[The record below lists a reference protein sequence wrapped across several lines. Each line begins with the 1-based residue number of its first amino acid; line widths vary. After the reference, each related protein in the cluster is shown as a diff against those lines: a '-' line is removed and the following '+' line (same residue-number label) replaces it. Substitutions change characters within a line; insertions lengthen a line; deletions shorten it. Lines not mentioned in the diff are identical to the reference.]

1 MGEENTYK
9 ENIIIAEIKR
19 LEGKTSYKCTV
30 YTACL
35 GENEEIDLT
44 NNGLVISDFETEATR
59 PLKAGEQGSVL
70 LSDLVL
76 SATQSSKSKAV
87 RKINQALAQQ
97 GYDWRVDSSDVYIH
111 DQTH

>member
-1 MGEENTYK
+1 MGEENTYQ
-9 ENIIIAEIKR
+9 ENAIIAEVKK

-35 GENEEIDLT
+35 GEDEEVDMT
-44 NNGLVISDFETEATR
+44 DNGLVIADFETEATR

-70 LSDLVL
+70 LTDLVL

-97 GYDWRVDSSDVYIH
+97 GYAWRVDSSDVYIH
-111 DQTH
+111 ERTH